1 MFRVLD
7 MKYNTFFL
15 TLTPVLR
22 RFFHGSGF
30 FQIGSGFLA
39 DPDPDPEKKSDPDP
53 GKKTGSENTGT
64 YTRPETTFFDVEDD
78 TGIFANQV
86 PQ

>member
-1 MFRVLD
+1 
-7 MKYNTFFL
+7 MKYNIFSTF
-15 TLTPVLR
+15 TLVLG

-30 FQIGSGFLA
+30 FRIGSGFSA

-53 GKKTGSENTGT
+53 GQKNRIRNTGT
-64 YTRPETTFFDVEDD
+64 YTGTRPETTFFDVEDD